1 MIVLI
6 QPMYSKAEL
15 NGDSNYVMY
24 TAFVRA
30 MLKVRP
36 SWHFVVLWPDDKS
49 GYKYEPDGFFNLPNI
64 TRVPQR
70 ISTRKMANAI
80 SYDAS
85 YYDTLMRAVGFDL
98 VWCHLVE
105 IAGLIKQA
113 GDHPFAAAA
122 MPVVVAAHHYVI
134 HDSLPTPFEPQA
146 HVAWAQLGGALLADH
161 NVFNSQHTRRMFCE
175 TAHRWLATETIEQI
189 VQRSSTMGEGTLEPS
204 IQPRKRANDVPII
217 VYNHRLQGYKNYKE
231 TFAVLDELY
240 AEGLRFKVRFTNS
253 SSENTAAIAG
263 KPYVEIKLCAT
274 REQYLKTIAEG
285 DLNVTN
291 SQHETFCLSAI
302 ESMALGQCLI
312 APDGVTFPEIT
323 GRELNGYPYL
333 FKSRD
338 EQKAMIRRLLVDA
351 AERERWGAV
360 LSQHVR
366 TTYAQQ
372 TWAEQYAALFER
384 LQPALA
390 QTSPDALQL
399 IQSML
404 RQHSGATLR
413 ELHRKVSGVQVGNR
427 VPFGPQ
433 SLPLVKLLRIVRSL
447 GARVVFEQGQQRVY
461 TK

>member
-24 TAFVRA
+24 SAFVRA
-30 MLKVRP
+30 MLRVRP
-36 SWHFVVLWPDDKS
+36 SWHFLVLWPDDKS
-49 GYKYEPDGFFNLPNI
+49 GYKYEPDGFFHLPNI

-80 SYDAS
+80 SYDAG
-85 YYDTLMRAVGFDL
+85 YYDTLMRAVGVDL

-105 IAGLIKQA
+105 IAGLLKQA
-113 GDHPFAAAA
+113 GDHPYAAAA

-134 HDSLPTPFEPQA
+134 HDSLPYPFEPQA
-146 HVAWAQLGGALLADH
+146 HIAWAQLGGSLLADH
-161 NVFNSQHTRRMFCE
+161 NVFNSQHTRRMFVE
-175 TAHRWLATETIEQI
+175 TAQRWLNDSAIAQ
-189 VQRSSTMGEGTLEPS
+189 VLQRSSTLGEGTLESSLRPT
-204 IQPRKRANDVPII
+204 KRANDVPII
-217 VYNHRLQGYKNYKE
+217 IYNHRLQGYKNYKE
-231 TFAVLDELY
+231 TFALLDELY
-240 AEGLRFKVRFTNS
+240 AEGVKFRVRFTNS

-263 KPYVEIKLCAT
+263 RPYVEIKLCAR
-274 REQYLKTIAEG
+274 REQYLKVLAEG

-302 ESMALGQCLI
+302 ESMAVGQCLI

-323 GRELNGYPYL
+323 GREANGYPYL

-338 EQKAMIRRLLVDA
+338 EQKAMLKRLLSDA
-351 AERERWGAV
+351 AERRRWGAV
-360 LSQHVR
+360 LSSHVR
-366 TTYAQQ
+366 TAYAQQ
-372 TWAEQYAALFER
+372 TWAEQYAALFEK

-399 IQSML
+399 IQSRL
-404 RQHSGATLR
+404 REHSGSTLR
-413 ELHRKVSGVQVGNR
+413 ELYSKVIGVRVGDR

-447 GARVVFEQGQQRVY
+447 GGRVVFERGEQRVY
-461 TK
+461 AK